1 MESIDLPPVS
11 QKRLLELSR
20 QTLERFVRGAANE
33 IDTFEDPYLLSSD
46 HGAFVSL
53 HREKELRGCIGICF
67 PTSPL
72 YETVI
77 EMTEAAASRDNRV
90 AAIAPS
96 ELAEIRIDISVLSP
110 LRPVSD
116 PLSLEVGKHGIYIA
130 SGERRGVL
138 LPQVAPQYGWDM
150 QTFLRQTC
158 VKAGLAKNAWKNS
171 ATKIMSF
178 TALIIEET
186 R

>member
-1 MESIDLPPVS
+1 MESIDIPPLS
-11 QKRLLELSR
+11 QRRLIELSR
-20 QTLERFVRGAANE
+20 RTLECFVRGTEIPDAAV
-33 IDTFEDPYLLSSD
+33 EDPHLLSGD
-46 HGAFVSL
+46 YGAFVSL
-53 HREKELRGCIGICF
+53 HREKELRGCIGTCF
-67 PTSPL
+67 PTGPL

-77 EMTEAAASRDNRV
+77 DMTEAAASRDDRV
-90 AAIAPS
+90 AAVAPG
-96 ELAEIRIDISVLSP
+96 ELPEIRIDISVLSP

-116 PLSLEVGKHGIYIA
+116 PLSLEVGKHGLYIA

-158 VKAGLAKNAWKNS
+158 VKAGLGKDAWKTPS
-171 ATKIMSF
+171 TKISTF
-178 TALIIEET
+178 IALVIEET